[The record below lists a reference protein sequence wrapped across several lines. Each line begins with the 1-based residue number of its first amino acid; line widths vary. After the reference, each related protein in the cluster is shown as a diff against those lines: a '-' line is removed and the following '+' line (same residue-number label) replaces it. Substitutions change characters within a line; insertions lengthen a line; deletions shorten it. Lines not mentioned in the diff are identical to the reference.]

1 MDIAIVTL
9 DCFNELDS
17 MIAAG
22 ILGRMSPQGWNVRIC
37 SPVPVIQSRSGTRV
51 ERQEDLSYAHRA
63 DAVLIGSGWRTRDWV
78 ADDAIMSQLRL
89 NPSRQLIGSQCSGA
103 LVLHRLGLL
112 ADGVACTDGMTR
124 PMLEQLGIRV
134 PSAAFR
140 VAGNIATAGGC
151 LSSQY
156 LAAWVL
162 LRLAGEAKTRE
173 ILSYI
178 APVGEE
184 DAFVQR
190 ALSIVSAAP
199 EPVLR

>member
-17 MIAAG
+17 LIAAG
-22 ILGRMSPQGWNVRIC
+22 ILGRMSPHGWNVRIC
-37 SPVPVIQSRSGTRV
+37 SPAPIVQSRSGTRV
-51 ERQEDLSYAHRA
+51 ERQEDLSYANHA

-78 ADDAIMSQLRL
+78 ADDAIMGQLKL
-89 NPSRQLIGSQCSGA
+89 DPTRQLIGSQCSGA

-124 PMLEQLGIRV
+124 PMLEQLGVRV
-134 PSAAFR
+134 QPAAFR
-140 VAGNIATAGGC
+140 AAGNVATAGGC

-173 ILSYI
+173 ILSCV

-184 DAFVQR
+184 EDFVRR

-199 EPVLR
+199 EAVAP

>member
-17 MIAAG
+17 LIAAG
-22 ILGRMSPQGWNVRIC
+22 ILGRMSPHGWNVRIC
-37 SPVPVIQSRSGTRV
+37 SPAPIVQSRSGTRV
-51 ERQEDLSYAHRA
+51 ERQEDLSYANHA

-78 ADDAIMSQLRL
+78 ADDAIMSQLKL
-89 NPSRQLIGSQCSGA
+89 DPSRQLIGSQCSGA

-124 PMLEQLGIRV
+124 PLLEQLGVRV
-134 PSAAFR
+134 RPAAFR
-140 VAGNIATAGGC
+140 AAGNVATAGGC

-173 ILSYI
+173 ILSCV

-184 DAFVQR
+184 EDFVRR

-199 EPVLR
+199 EAVAP

>member
-17 MIAAG
+17 LIAAG
-22 ILGRMSPQGWNVRIC
+22 ILGRMSPHGWNVRIC
-37 SPVPVIQSRSGTRV
+37 SPAPIVQSRSGTRV
-51 ERQEDLSYAHRA
+51 ERQEDLSYANRA
-63 DAVLIGSGWRTRDWV
+63 DAVLIGSGWRTRHWV
-78 ADDAIMSQLRL
+78 ADDSIMGQLKL
-89 NPSRQLIGSQCSGA
+89 DPTRQLIGAQCSGA

-124 PMLEQLGIRV
+124 PLLEQLGVRV
-134 PSAAFR
+134 QPAAFR
-140 VAGNIATAGGC
+140 AAGNVATAGGC

-173 ILSYI
+173 ILSCV

-184 DAFVQR
+184 EDFVRR

-199 EPVLR
+199 EAVAP

>member
-17 MIAAG
+17 LIAAG
-22 ILGRMSPQGWNVRIC
+22 ILGRMSPHGWNVRIC
-37 SPVPVIQSRSGTRV
+37 SPAPIVQSRSGTRV
-51 ERQEDLSYAHRA
+51 ERQEDLSYANHA

-78 ADDAIMSQLRL
+78 ADDAIMSQLKL
-89 NPSRQLIGSQCSGA
+89 DPSRQLIGSQCSGA

-124 PMLEQLGIRV
+124 PLLEQLGVRV
-134 PSAAFR
+134 RPAAFR
-140 VAGNIATAGGC
+140 AAGNVATAGGC

-173 ILSYI
+173 ILSCV

-184 DAFVQR
+184 KDFVRR

-199 EPVLR
+199 EAVAP